1 MVVGMDGQTAC
12 RKPSE
17 LGGHR
22 GSPGI
27 VPAHEHDDAPP
38 ENVEPS
44 SLLPHQ
50 QAAPPG
56 ERSARQASLSLG
68 HHPQQVVLSLS
79 LSLSWSTASM
89 GAWLLFGCGLVRALA
104 PGRTW
109 ELLCFHHSCLLIIEG
124 GGSGCSRSQ
133 SAIRWWFRTWM
144 GPGALIATHCLV

>member
-1 MVVGMDGQTAC
+1 MVVGMDDQAAC

-44 SLLPHQ
+44 SLLLHQ

-68 HHPQQVVLSLS
+68 HHPQQVVPSLS
-79 LSLSWSTASM
+79 LSLLVYGFDGCMAALRLWTGESSRDM
-89 GAWLLFGCGLVRALA
+89 GA
-104 PGRTW
+104 
-109 ELLCFHHSCLLIIEG
+109 LLCFHHSGLLIIEG

-133 SAIRWWFRTWM
+133 SAIRWWFGTWM
-144 GPGALIATHCLV
+144 